1 MILDWL
7 AQLAFSLD
15 YLHEQKIMHR
25 DLKTQNIFIRK
36 KRLVFGDFGIAKSLN
51 STTDF
56 ACTVAFDFLR

>member
-1 MILDWL
+1 M
-7 AQLAFSLD
+7 AQLVFSLH

-36 KRLVFGDFGIAKSLN
+36 KRLVFGDFGIAKSLD

-56 ACTVAFDFLR
+56 A